1 MEKRY
6 IKRMTGYNAKEAR
19 AFLSG
24 GEGRMV
30 IWFDDYTGEMVKST
44 DPEDINRT
52 DENTREWRTLSDG
65 HRRPV
70 YRDAYVSR
78 ETLDVYFMVC
88 DNCGRVFPADEAV
101 EARDSCG
108 NYIMA
113 CPDCLDSDF
122 TRCEECGEWVENSEV
137 YEARDRNGYWQ
148 YVCESCIE
156 YSGDYVTCASCGDI
170 VHVDYA
176 CYSNRDGEWYCE
188 DCYEEE
194 AGPIHEYHSF
204 SNDQFHG
211 EGPGYVGFELEIDDG
226 SFRYEVAERVLSI
239 VGGEEYAHCEEDG
252 SVDFEI
258 VTQPH
263 EPGLYF
269 AEPKWERMFDYLK
282 NETDYRSH
290 EAGTCGLHV
299 HVSREFFGDD
309 RETQNDNIA
318 KVVTLYDVHEE
329 FFTKLSRRTP
339 GQIDHWCKFG
349 GKKTHEEGKKFS
361 HDRYCA
367 VNTTNRATVEYRM
380 GRGTLVYATAM
391 AWIDLHVTISRNAAK
406 MDIDDYDL
414 HKWVDG
420 IRPETAA
427 YIAEHYGEY

>member
-6 IKRMTGYNAKEAR
+6 IERMTDANAREAKT
-19 AFLSG
+19 FLNG
-24 GEGRMV
+24 GDDRMV
-30 IWFDDYTGEMVKST
+30 IWSDDYTGEVVEST
-44 DPEDINRT
+44 DPGDIIRT
-52 DENTREWRTLSDG
+52 EETVREQRLFLCPSIYGPEWTAKFRWTD
-65 HRRPV
+65 RA
-70 YRDAYVSR
+70 AYVSR
-78 ETLDVYFMVC
+78 EVLDRFFVVC
-88 DNCGRVFPADEAV
+88 DNCGGLFPADEV
-101 EARDSCG
+101 R
-108 NYIMA
+108 
-113 CPDCLDSDF
+113 
-122 TRCEECGEWVENSEV
+122 EV
-137 YEARDRNGYWQ
+137 RDRNGYWQ
-148 YVCESCIE
+148 YVCESCME
-156 YSGDYVTCASCGDI
+156 YSGDYVVCASCGDV
-170 VHVDYA
+170 VHIDYA
-176 CYSNRDGEWYCE
+176 RYSDRDGCWYCE

-194 AGPIHEYHSF
+194 AGPIHDYHSF
-204 SNDQFHG
+204 NNDQFHG

-263 EPGLYF
+263 EPGMYF
-269 AEPKWERMFDYLK
+269 SEPKWERMFDYLK
-282 NETDYRSH
+282 NETDYKSH

-318 KVVTLYDVHEE
+318 KVVTLYDVHED

-339 GQIDHWCKFG
+339 AQIDHWCKFG

-361 HDRYCA
+361 YDRYCA

-427 YIAEHYGEY
+427 YIAKHYGEF